1 MHCDYGRFIFP
12 LFEGFLLTE
21 SAIFDIATLIFFSLQ
36 MTDVPGLNVLVNLS
50 ATEIHKLTDQIIAK
64 SKEVHDLVASVPLE
78 KV

>member
-1 MHCDYGRFIFP
+1 MFP
-12 LFEGFLLTE
+12 LFEGFLLTLC
-21 SAIFDIATLIFFSLQ
+21 AIFDIATLIFFSLQ

>member
-1 MHCDYGRFIFP
+1 MHCDNGRFMFP

-21 SAIFDIATLIFFSLQ
+21 NAVFDTITLIFPIQ